1 VGWWTEQ
8 EAERALGHGPAQLG
22 RQFMLAEVERADE
35 LAQLRNLG
43 RFPPGAAFG
52 GRGGPFP
59 QGAMKAAEGRPVQAY
74 RAGADRKGQAGG
86 SAPITRVREYF
97 PETLLW
103 QPNLV
108 TDEHGVADLAVG
120 LADSITTWRLSASAS
135 SRSGAL
141 GGAQAPLKVFQ
152 DFFVEPDLPVSLTQN
167 DEVAFPVAVY
177 NYLKEPQTV
186 KLELKQEDWFE
197 LTDGQGPTRELRV
210 KPGDVTAVK
219 FRIRAKRIG
228 FQPLL
233 VKAFGSAMSD
243 AVKRLVEVVP
253 DGQKVEKVYSDRL
266 SGKVSHVIAIP
277 ENAVPDAS
285 KIVVRVYPGV
295 MAQVLEGVDG
305 LLRLPGG

>member
-1 VGWWTEQ
+1 MKRA
-8 EAERALGHGPAQLG
+8 EAG
-22 RQFMLAEVERADE
+22 LAT
-35 LAQLRNLG
+35 
-43 RFPPGAAFG
+43 GAAHGDDKG
-52 GRGGPFP
+52 GQGGAP
-59 QGAMKAAEGRPVQAY
+59 
-74 RAGADRKGQAGG
+74 
-86 SAPITRVREYF
+86 APISRVREYF

-108 TDEHGVADLAVG
+108 TDEKGVADLAVN

-135 SRSGAL
+135 SRAGAL
-141 GGAQAPLKVFQ
+141 GGVQAPLKVFQ

-177 NYLKEPQTV
+177 NYLKQPQTV
-186 KLELKQEDWFE
+186 KLELKQEPWFE
-197 LTDGQGPTRELRV
+197 LVGGEGLTRQLEV
-210 KPGDVTAVK
+210 KAGDVTSVR
-219 FRIRAKRIG
+219 FRIRARKIG

-233 VKAFGSAMSD
+233 VKAFGAKMSD

-253 DGQKVEKVYSDRL
+253 DGQKVEKVFSDRL
-266 SGKVSHVIAIP
+266 SGKVTHVIAIP
-277 ENAVPDAS
+277 DNAVPDAS